1 VVNCKAFCDEFIKMG
16 YKVVTGGTDNHLF
29 LLDLSE
35 FPFSGKD
42 LQDRLD
48 EVGITLN
55 KNCVPNETR
64 SPKETSGVRI
74 GTAPMT
80 TRGYKEDDFR
90 KVAHRIDDVIKEM
103 VSERS

>member
-1 VVNCKAFCDEFIKMG
+1 M
-16 YKVVTGGTDNHLF
+16 YKRQ
-29 LLDLSE
+29 
-35 FPFSGKD
+35 

-48 EVGITLN
+48 EVAITLN
-55 KNCVPNETR
+55 KNCVPGEKR

-90 KVAHRIDDVIKEM
+90 EVARRIDAVIKEM
-103 VSERS
+103 VKEAE